1 MEILLK
7 RVCEKLP
14 STVRDECNEF
24 VNEYEP
30 MIADL
35 IASKI
40 KPLEICT
47 KLGMCKKSFELNN
60 SAGKEVCHKDS
71 MVLASIENILD

>member
-1 MEILLK
+1 VEILLK

-24 VNEYEP
+24 INEYEP

-40 KPLEICT
+40 KPLEMCT
-47 KLGMCKKSFELNN
+47 KLGMCKKSFRLNH
-60 SAGKEVCHKDS
+60 SADKEVCHEDS
-71 MVLASIENILD
+71 MVFGSVG